1 MEVAGLAVGI
11 VPLYNAV
18 IDILGRVDAYRKFG
32 AESQTSLVQF
42 DTAKL
47 RLQDWADSVGIR
59 DGRLADHH
67 DPRLDEPRRARIIKM
82 ALETLKA
89 LLEEVEH
96 TSSSL
101 KLPTRRPTADAD
113 FWPRPFDKTTD
124 KPEHHQVVSKRSRLN
139 WAMGGKEKFNKNIA
153 ILEALVTALYQVA
166 PQGNGDASQ
175 WLTTIPSEGN
185 EEPLTALEAGLKT
198 IHESLIELD
207 QRAILDWLDALKYDD
222 EYEKHISLHLKGTCE
237 WIIRHPLFSD
247 WGSDQTSDTG
257 ARFLWIHGPAGFGKT
272 VLSAW
277 LIRYSKETLKLPVA
291 CCFSSSHAQRTED
304 FDSIVRTWITQL
316 AQNSIEVLNQCQTIR
331 REHSGRRASR
341 GVIWSLLKRILS
353 QTPSCILALDGLDE
367 FRDVNE
373 TRGLFLEDLKK
384 AVASTRVRILI
395 TSRND
400 PDIEAQ
406 LRASATQPK
415 VYTMLECKI
424 STGDVKGDLGLYSQA
439 VVAKRFPKQ
448 DETYRDSLSAQLA
461 EKADGM
467 FLWIKLQQ
475 SQLRGSQN
483 RKTVQQTVE
492 GMPLGLDQTYERNW
506 KTIEEQPE
514 PDRNRALDI
523 LRWLT
528 FGIRP
533 LTVQELVEALITEI
547 DEDSEAF
554 CEDDLPAN
562 IDIEYINNEIKG
574 LCRSFIDIRDETGN
588 TPLRM
593 NTVHLAHGSVREYLI
608 TILPV
613 PFRAG
618 PYLNQDIRVAAH
630 HAILA
635 SHCLRYLNHDGAWD
649 TSEDRKCRSFTTYAV
664 HSCFEHVQKSSV
676 DHHGVFGLLHKFLRS
691 DNVYFRKW
699 QIQYE
704 DNGGGYGDGD
714 DDGDDDESEA
724 TTPQVKPSAM
734 YYACLFSLYPIIDL
748 LLDMED
754 EDINSVGGPTGTPL
768 QLACVRGTISI
779 FERLMRHGADIT
791 VRGGTFGTAI
801 NATTFFG
808 DFEMVKSLLEREHS
822 TAGAR
827 SRILE
832 AVKTAAS
839 GGYLDIVE
847 LLLDGGTVALSGP
860 EFDREK
866 LKCLSDSLY
875 AAAGRGHLLVVKLLL
890 ERGANIDHHSQ
901 FMDETPLHGAVAQD
915 HLEVVVELVERGAN
929 LALCDNE
936 GYTPLHVSAF
946 FGYTEIATYLHSHG
960 ADLHAKIDPGLDAP
974 FNGFN
979 ALHLATL
986 RNCLDF
992 VNLLL
997 DRNAEV
1003 DMSGGSQGQRAI
1015 HIAAR
1020 AGFAEV
1026 LLRLIHGGADVNSQD
1041 NYATTPLHCA
1051 ASKGQNAAAEILLQ
1065 HGADVNARDED
1076 GATPTH
1082 YATFPNDDINDQQR
1096 LSMIQLLFDH
1106 GADPYISDI
1115 YGETPLFDA
1124 VRNRH
1129 IDIIR
1134 YLISKEGYNINAK
1147 NTWERTPLHVAI
1159 LGAPDECLEA
1169 LLLGGADLSAMDLH
1183 GMTCLD
1189 WIKRSRPRLL
1199 ELDILR
1205 QQLKDVAIERDITI
1219 IRRKAIERTKRIA
1232 STLICDLKPSD
1243 TFYQLC
1249 THLLLLDMELDALLA
1264 YQLDFPV
1271 RNDHP
1276 GSLVYC
1282 DGCNNRRT
1290 RDDPFYKC
1298 KVCRDTDLC
1307 DQCMAKYKEQ
1317 PLLDYCRGH
1326 EFLRAIVSEARIT
1339 LDQPE
1344 EVQRWL
1350 LEIERKIESAETDEN
1365 EQGKPSS

>member
-1 MEVAGLAVGI
+1 M
-11 VPLYNAV
+11 
-18 IDILGRVDAYRKFG
+18 
-32 AESQTSLVQF
+32 
-42 DTAKL
+42 
-47 RLQDWADSVGIR
+47 
-59 DGRLADHH
+59 
-67 DPRLDEPRRARIIKM
+67 
-82 ALETLKA
+82 
-89 LLEEVEH
+89 
-96 TSSSL
+96 
-101 KLPTRRPTADAD
+101 
-113 FWPRPFDKTTD
+113 
-124 KPEHHQVVSKRSRLN
+124 
-139 WAMGGKEKFNKNIA
+139 
-153 ILEALVTALYQVA
+153 
-166 PQGNGDASQ
+166 
-175 WLTTIPSEGN
+175 
-185 EEPLTALEAGLKT
+185 
-198 IHESLIELD
+198 
-207 QRAILDWLDALKYDD
+207 
-222 EYEKHISLHLKGTCE
+222 
-237 WIIRHPLFSD
+237 
-247 WGSDQTSDTG
+247 
-257 ARFLWIHGPAGFGKT
+257 
-272 VLSAW
+272 LSAW

-415 VYTMLECKI
+415 VYTMLECRI

-506 KTIEEQPE
+506 KTIQEQSE
-514 PDRNRALDI
+514 PDRHRALDI

-554 CEDDLPAN
+554 CEDDLPAD

-593 NTVHLAHGSVREYLI
+593 NRVHLAHGSVREYLI
-608 TILPV
+608 AILPV
-613 PFRAG
+613 PLRAG
-618 PYLNQDIRVAAH
+618 PYSKQDIKVAAH

-649 TSEDRKCRSFTTYAV
+649 VSEDRKYCSFTAYAV
-664 HSCFEHVQKSSV
+664 DSWFEHVQKSSV
-676 DHHGVFGLLHKFLRS
+676 DHQDYGGVSDLLHKFLRS

-699 QIQYE
+699 QMEFEDNDGGYE
-704 DNGGGYGDGD
+704 DGDNGGEDDEGED

-734 YYACLFSLYPIIDL
+734 YYACLFSLDPTMDL

-754 EDINSVGGPTGTPL
+754 EDINSVGGPAGTPL
-768 QLACVRGTISI
+768 QVACVRGMESI
-779 FERLMRHGADIT
+779 VERLIRHGADIT
-791 VRGGTFGTAI
+791 VRGGPLGTAI
-801 NATTFFG
+801 NAAASMG
-808 DFEMVKSLLEREHS
+808 HFELVKSLLEREDS
-822 TAGAR
+822 TAQAR

-832 AVKTAAS
+832 AVYTAAS
-839 GGYLDIVE
+839 GGYLEIVE

-875 AAAGRGHLLVVKLLL
+875 AAAGRGHLLVIKLLL

-901 FMDETPLHGAVAQD
+901 FKDETPLHGAVYGHQ
-915 HLEVVVELVERGAN
+915 LEVVVELVERGAN
-929 LALCDNE
+929 VALCDKQ

-946 FGYTEIATYLHSHG
+946 FGYTEIADYLLSHG
-960 ADLHAKIDPGLDAP
+960 ADLHAKIGPGLDGP
-974 FNGFN
+974 LNGSN
-979 ALHLATL
+979 ALHLATIL
-986 RNCLDF
+986 NHLDF

-997 DRNAEV
+997 EKTAKV
-1003 DMSGGSQGQRAI
+1003 DTSGPRGVRAI
-1015 HIAAR
+1015 HLAAQEGSVG
-1020 AGFAEV
+1020 A
-1026 LLRLIHGGADVNSQD
+1026 LLRLIHGGADVNGQD
-1041 NYATTPLHCA
+1041 NYAKPPLHLA
-1051 ASKGQNAAAEILLQ
+1051 AFNGQKAAAEILLQ
-1065 HGADVNARDED
+1065 HGADVNARDKYGE
-1076 GATPTH
+1076 TPMH
-1082 YATFPNDDINDQQR
+1082 VVLLSDNKINDQQS
-1096 LSMIQLLFDH
+1096 LTMIQLLSDH
-1106 GADPYISDI
+1106 DADPNMSDND
-1115 YGETPLFDA
+1115 GDTPLFYA

-1134 YLISKEGYNINAK
+1134 YLISKEGCNINAK
-1147 NTWERTPLHVAI
+1147 NTWEETPLQVAI

-1169 LLLGGADLSAMDLH
+1169 LLLGGADLSAMDLC

-1271 RNDHP
+1271 RKNHQD
-1276 GSLVYC
+1276 SLAYC
-1282 DGCNNRRT
+1282 GGCSISQT

-1298 KVCRDTDLC
+1298 KVCPDSDLC

-1317 PLLDYCRGH
+1317 PLLDYCQGH

-1339 LDQPE
+1339 PDQPE

-1350 LEIERKIESAETDEN
+1350 LEIQKTLQSAESDET
-1365 EQGKPSS
+1365 EQEQN

>member
-1 MEVAGLAVGI
+1 M
-11 VPLYNAV
+11 
-18 IDILGRVDAYRKFG
+18 
-32 AESQTSLVQF
+32 
-42 DTAKL
+42 
-47 RLQDWADSVGIR
+47 
-59 DGRLADHH
+59 
-67 DPRLDEPRRARIIKM
+67 
-82 ALETLKA
+82 
-89 LLEEVEH
+89 
-96 TSSSL
+96 
-101 KLPTRRPTADAD
+101 
-113 FWPRPFDKTTD
+113 
-124 KPEHHQVVSKRSRLN
+124 
-139 WAMGGKEKFNKNIA
+139 
-153 ILEALVTALYQVA
+153 
-166 PQGNGDASQ
+166 
-175 WLTTIPSEGN
+175 
-185 EEPLTALEAGLKT
+185 
-198 IHESLIELD
+198 
-207 QRAILDWLDALKYDD
+207 
-222 EYEKHISLHLKGTCE
+222 
-237 WIIRHPLFSD
+237 
-247 WGSDQTSDTG
+247 
-257 ARFLWIHGPAGFGKT
+257 
-272 VLSAW
+272 LSAW

-291 CCFSSSHAQRTED
+291 CCFSSSHAQKTED

-316 AQNSIEVLNQCQTIR
+316 AQNSIEILNQCQTIR

-353 QTPSCILALDGLDE
+353 QIPSCILALDGLDE

-373 TRGLFLEDLKK
+373 TRGLFLEDLKR

-415 VYTMLECKI
+415 VYTMLECKL
-424 STGDVKGDLGLYSQA
+424 SNEDVKSDLGMYSQA
-439 VVAKRFPKQ
+439 VVAKRFPRQ
-448 DETYRDSLSAQLA
+448 DETYRESLSAQLA

-483 RKTVQQTVE
+483 RKAVQRIVE

-506 KTIEEQPE
+506 KSIQELPE
-514 PDRNRALDI
+514 LDRHRALDI

-533 LTVQELVEALITEI
+533 LTVQELVEALIIEI

-554 CEDDLPAN
+554 CEDDLPAD
-562 IDIEYINNEIKG
+562 IDVEYINNEIKG
-574 LCRSFIDIRDETGN
+574 LCRSFIDIRDETDKTDTTAN
-588 TPLRM
+588 TPPRM

-608 TILPV
+608 AILPV
-613 PFRAG
+613 PLRPG
-618 PYLNQDIRVAAH
+618 PYPNQDIKVAAH
-630 HAILA
+630 HTMLA
-635 SHCLRYLNHDGAWD
+635 SYCLRYLNHDGAWD
-649 TSEDRKCRSFTTYAV
+649 TSEDRKYRSFTTYAV
-664 HSCFEHVQKSSV
+664 HCCFGHVQRSSL
-676 DHHGVFGLLHKFLRS
+676 DHHGVFRLLHKFLRS

-704 DNGGGYGDGD
+704 DNGGGDGDKD

-748 LLDMED
+748 LVDMED

-779 FERLMRHGADIT
+779 FEHLMRHGADIT
-791 VRGGTFGTAI
+791 ARGGTFGTAI
-801 NATTFFG
+801 NAATFFG
-808 DFEMVKSLLEREHS
+808 DFGMVKSLLEREHS

-832 AVKTAAS
+832 AVNTAAS
-839 GGYLDIVE
+839 RGYLEIVE

-875 AAAGRGHLLVVKLLL
+875 AAAGRGHLLVIKLLL

-901 FMDETPLHGAVAQD
+901 FKDETPLHGAVYGHQ
-915 HLEVVVELVERGAN
+915 LEVVVELVERGAN
-929 LALCDNE
+929 VALPDQK

-946 FGYTEIATYLHSHG
+946 FGYTEIAGYLLSHG

-974 FNGFN
+974 LNGFN
-979 ALHLATL
+979 ALHLATFG
-986 RNCLDF
+986 NHLDF

-997 DRNAEV
+997 DRNADV
-1003 DMSGGSQGQRAI
+1003 DMSGGSQGERAI
-1015 HIAAR
+1015 HLAASNGQK
-1020 AGFAEV
+1020 AAAEI
-1026 LLRLIHGGADVNSQD
+1026 LLQHGVDVNSQNNYAETPLYLAASNGQKAAAEILLQHGADVNSQD
-1041 NYATTPLHCA
+1041 NIASTPLHLA
-1051 ASKGQNAAAEILLQ
+1051 AFHGQNAAAEILLQ
-1065 HGADVNARDED
+1065 HGADVNARDKY
-1076 GATPTH
+1076 GKTPMH
-1082 YATFPNDDINDQQR
+1082 VVLLSDNQINDQQR
-1096 LSMIQLLFDH
+1096 LTMIQLLSDH
-1106 GADPYISDI
+1106 DADPNMSDI
-1115 YGETPLFDA
+1115 YGETPLFEAVRNRYIDITRYLISREGCNINAKNKRDKTPLHVAIKSAPKHDLTIIQLLIDHGADPSMADIDRETPLFTA

-1129 IDIIR
+1129 IDISR

-1147 NTWERTPLHVAI
+1147 NKWEQTALQVAI
-1159 LGAPDECLEA
+1159 DRAWDEYVEA
-1169 LLLGGADLSAMDLH
+1169 LLLGGADLSAMDH
-1183 GMTCLD
+1183 YGMRCLD

-1199 ELDILR
+1199 ESEILR
-1205 QQLKDVAIERDITI
+1205 QQLNHVAIERDVAI
-1219 IRRKAIERTKRIA
+1219 IRRMAIERTKRLTSA
-1232 STLICDLKPSD
+1232 SKADLKPSD
-1243 TFYQLC
+1243 TFYKLC

-1271 RNDHP
+1271 KKDHP

-1282 DGCNNRRT
+1282 DGCSNRRT
-1290 RDDPFYKC
+1290 KDDPFYKC
-1298 KVCRDTDLC
+1298 KVCPNTDLC
-1307 DQCMAKYKEQ
+1307 DQCMVKYQEQ
-1317 PLLDYCRGH
+1317 HLLDYCQGH

>member
-1 MEVAGLAVGI
+1 M
-11 VPLYNAV
+11 
-18 IDILGRVDAYRKFG
+18 
-32 AESQTSLVQF
+32 
-42 DTAKL
+42 
-47 RLQDWADSVGIR
+47 
-59 DGRLADHH
+59 
-67 DPRLDEPRRARIIKM
+67 
-82 ALETLKA
+82 
-89 LLEEVEH
+89 
-96 TSSSL
+96 
-101 KLPTRRPTADAD
+101 
-113 FWPRPFDKTTD
+113 
-124 KPEHHQVVSKRSRLN
+124 
-139 WAMGGKEKFNKNIA
+139 
-153 ILEALVTALYQVA
+153 
-166 PQGNGDASQ
+166 
-175 WLTTIPSEGN
+175 
-185 EEPLTALEAGLKT
+185 
-198 IHESLIELD
+198 
-207 QRAILDWLDALKYDD
+207 
-222 EYEKHISLHLKGTCE
+222 
-237 WIIRHPLFSD
+237 
-247 WGSDQTSDTG
+247 
-257 ARFLWIHGPAGFGKT
+257 
-272 VLSAW
+272 LSAW

-316 AQNSIEVLNQCQTIR
+316 AQDSIEILNQCQKIR

-367 FRDVNE
+367 FRDVDE
-373 TRGLFLEDLKK
+373 TRGLFLEDLKR

-415 VYTMLECKI
+415 VYTMLECKL
-424 STGDVKGDLGLYSQA
+424 SNEDVKSDLGLYSQA
-439 VVAKRFPKQ
+439 VVAKRFPRQ
-448 DETYRDSLSAQLA
+448 DETYRESLSAQLA

-467 FLWIKLQQ
+467 FLWIKLQL

-483 RKTVQQTVE
+483 RKTVQRIME

-506 KTIEEQPE
+506 QDIQELPE
-514 PDRNRALDI
+514 PNRNRALDI

-533 LTVQELVEALITEI
+533 LTVQELVEALMIEI
-547 DEDSEAF
+547 DENSKAF
-554 CEDDLPAN
+554 CEDDLPAD
-562 IDIEYINNEIKG
+562 IDIEYINNGIKG

-588 TPLRM
+588 TPPRM

-613 PFRAG
+613 PLRAG
-618 PYLNQDIRVAAH
+618 PYPFQDIKVAAH
-630 HAILA
+630 HAMLA

-664 HSCFEHVQKSSV
+664 HSCFEHVQRSSL

-704 DNGGGYGDGD
+704 DNGGGDGDGD

-748 LLDMED
+748 LVDMED

-791 VRGGTFGTAI
+791 VRGGAFGTAI
-801 NATTFFG
+801 NAAASMG
-808 DFEMVKSLLEREHS
+808 HFEMVKSLLEREHS

-839 GGYLDIVE
+839 GGYLEIVE

-875 AAAGRGHLLVVKLLL
+875 AAAGRGHLLVIKLLL

-901 FMDETPLHGAVAQD
+901 FKDETPLHGAVYGHQ
-915 HLEVVVELVERGAN
+915 LEVVVELVERGAN
-929 LALCDNE
+929 VALCDKQ
-936 GYTPLHVSAF
+936 GYTPLHVSADL
-946 FGYTEIATYLHSHG
+946 GYTEIAAYLISHG
-960 ADLHAKIDPGLDAP
+960 AYLHTKVETGVDIGL
-974 FNGFN
+974 N
-979 ALHLATL
+979 ALHIATL
-986 RNCLDF
+986 SNHLDIIS
-992 VNLLL
+992 LLL

-1003 DMSGGSQGQRAI
+1003 DMDGPHDCRAT
-1015 HIAAR
+1015 HLAAQN
-1020 AGFAEV
+1020 GFVDV

-1041 NYATTPLHCA
+1041 DSAETPLHLA
-1051 ASKGQNAAAEILLQ
+1051 ALCGQKAAAETLLQHGADVNSQDDSAGTPLHLAAFHGQNAAAEFLLQ
-1065 HGADVNARDED
+1065 HGADVNARGEN
-1076 GATPTH
+1076 GETPMH
-1082 YATFPNDDINDQQR
+1082 AVLLSDDKINDQQR
-1096 LSMIQLLFDH
+1096 LTMIQLLFDH
-1106 GADPYISDI
+1106 SADLSISDLD
-1115 YGETPLFDA
+1115 GETLLFHA
-1124 VRNRH
+1124 IRSRH
-1129 IDIIR
+1129 MDITR
-1134 YLISKEGYNINAK
+1134 YLLAKEGCSIHAK
-1147 NTWERTPLHVAI
+1147 NTWEQTTLHVAI
-1159 LGAPDECLEA
+1159 QCVPDECLEA
-1169 LLLGGADLSAMDLH
+1169 LLLGGADLSAMDLN

-1199 ELDILR
+1199 ESEILR
-1205 QQLKDVAIERDITI
+1205 QQLNDVAIESDSTI
-1219 IRRKAIERTKRIA
+1219 IRRKAIERTKRII
-1232 STLICDLKPSD
+1232 STLESD
-1243 TFYQLC
+1243 VEPHLHFYPLC

-1264 YQLDFPV
+1264 YELDFPV
-1271 RNDHP
+1271 KKDNPDR
-1276 GSLVYC
+1276 LVYC

-1298 KVCRDTDLC
+1298 KVCSDFDLC
-1307 DQCMAKYKEQ
+1307 DQCMAKHKEQ
-1317 PLLDYCRGH
+1317 PLFEYCQGH

-1350 LEIERKIESAETDEN
+1350 LEVQRKIESAETDEN